1 MKITSFNPMIVTQKP
16 EEAIALFEALGFER
30 HHHKTGISDQDI
42 TGVRM
47 KNADGFYLD
56 VATGDFPQDR
66 VLIRMNVD
74 NMEEAVELLMAH
86 GFRRAPEFKDTVDT
100 PSSRFNIMISPSG
113 FIFNVIE
120 HKK

>member
-1 MKITSFNPMIVTQKP
+1 MDVP
-16 EEAIALFEALGFER
+16 EPVIQLFETIGFGR
-30 HHHKTGISDQDI
+30 WHQKKGMSDQNI

-74 NMEEAVELLMAH
+74 NIEEAIEMLTAH
-86 GFRRAPEFKDTVDT
+86 GFRRAEQFKDTVDT
-100 PSSRFNIMISPSG
+100 PSSRFNVMVSPSG
-113 FIFNVIE
+113 FLINVVQ
-120 HKK
+120 HKKCGKHRE